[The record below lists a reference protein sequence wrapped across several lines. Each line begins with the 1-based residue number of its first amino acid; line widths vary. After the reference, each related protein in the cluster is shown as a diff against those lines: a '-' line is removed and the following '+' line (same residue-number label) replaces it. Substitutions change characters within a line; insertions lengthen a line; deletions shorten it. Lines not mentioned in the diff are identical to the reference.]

1 MRNASILLVL
11 LALLAASC
19 SEADEGESTT
29 VPTNEGESATT
40 VPATNPPPTQEG
52 QLVRADV
59 ERAVSTDATDDEVA
73 SVVAGN
79 TEFAFELFRAA
90 AADGANTFLSPYS
103 IAAALTMTY
112 AGARGLTADEMAD
125 TLVFGVDG
133 DRIHTVRNELDLRV
147 TTIPEPPPDDLREP
161 MSIEIANSLWGQYD
175 YPFLEEFLTTLA
187 ENYDAGMNLV
197 DFATDAEAARV
208 EINDWVE
215 EQTRGRIVDLIPQ
228 GVIDSMTRLV
238 LVNAIWFKASWAEQF
253 EPEATADDTFHT
265 LAGGEST
272 VPFMNGGGMM
282 PYTAG
287 DGFEMFRM
295 PYAGDAAM
303 VAIVPE
309 EGRFEEISAQLDS
322 GFLAEATAAATTR
335 DIDLAF
341 PKFEFTSEFGLSKTL
356 QDMGIVEAFASPTAD
371 SGADLTGMTEQR
383 ELFVQDVV
391 HQAFVSVDE
400 TGTEAAAATAVI
412 IGLTSVGDPPLPV
425 KVDRPFI
432 FMIEHSSTG
441 ELLFIGQVVDP
452 AS

>member
-1 MRNASILLVL
+1 MRTSSILMIL
-11 LALLAASC
+11 LAMLAAGC
-19 SEADEGESTT
+19 GEADEAAPTT
-29 VPTNEGESATT
+29 TTNQDAGQQ
-40 VPATNPPPTQEG
+40 PLQQG

-59 ERAVSTDATDDEVA
+59 ERATSTDAGDDEVA
-73 SVVAGN
+73 SVVVGN

-90 AADGANTFLSPYS
+90 AAEGGNVFLSPYS

-112 AGARGLTADEMAD
+112 AGARGTTADEMAE
-125 TLVFGVDG
+125 TLMFGVDG
-133 DRIHTVRNELDLRV
+133 DRIHAVRNELDLRV
-147 TTIPEPPPDDLREP
+147 TTIPEPLPDDEREP

-175 YPFLEEFLTTLA
+175 YPFLEEFLTILA

-208 EINDWVE
+208 EINEWVE
-215 EQTRGRIVDLIPQ
+215 EQTRGRIIDLIPQ

-253 EPEATADDTFHT
+253 DPEATADGAFYT

-272 VPFMNGGGMM
+272 VPFMNGGGMI

-287 DGFEMFRM
+287 DGFEMLRI

-303 VAIVPE
+303 VVILPE
-309 EGRFEEISAQLDS
+309 EGRFDEIAAQLDS
-322 GFLAEATAAATTR
+322 EFLATASQSQTTR
-335 DIDLAF
+335 DIELAF

-356 QDMGIVEAFASPTAD
+356 QDMGMIEAFASPGPD
-371 SGADLTGMTEQR
+371 GGADFTGMTEQR
-383 ELFVQDVV
+383 ELFIQDVV

-412 IGLTSVGDPPLPV
+412 VGLTSVADPPIPV
-425 KVDRPFI
+425 RVDRPFI
-432 FMIEHSSTG
+432 FMIEHGSTG
-441 ELLFIGQVVDP
+441 WTP
-452 AS
+452 AG

>member
-1 MRNASILLVL
+1 MNAMRTTFVLVLL
-11 LALLAASC
+11 LALLAAGC
-19 SEADEGESTT
+19 GEAE
-29 VPTNEGESATT
+29 ESAPTT
-40 VPATNPPPTQEG
+40 TPTMTPDTGRQPVQQG
-52 QLVRADV
+52 QVVRSDV
-59 ERAVSTDATDDEVA
+59 ERATSTDVTDSEVA
-73 SVVAGN
+73 AVVAGN
-79 TEFAFELFRAA
+79 TEFAYELFRTA
-90 AADGANTFLSPYS
+90 AADGNNVFLSPYS
-103 IAAALTMTY
+103 VAAALTMTY
-112 AGARGLTADEMAD
+112 AGARGTTAEEMANA
-125 TLVFGVDG
+125 LMFGVDG

-147 TTIPEPPPDDLREP
+147 TTIPPAPPDDNREP
-161 MSIEIANSLWGQYD
+161 MSIEITNSLWGQYD

-208 EINDWVE
+208 EINEWVE
-215 EQTRGRIVDLIPQ
+215 EQTRGRIIDLIPQ

-253 EPEATADDTFHT
+253 NPEATADSTFHT

-282 PYTAG
+282 PYAAG
-287 DGFEMFRM
+287 DGFELLRI

-303 VAIVPE
+303 VVVLPE
-309 EGRFEEISAQLDS
+309 EGRFDEIAAQLDS
-322 GFLAEATAAATTR
+322 RFLDAASNSATTR

-341 PKFEFTSEFGLSKTL
+341 PKFEFTSEFGLSKAL
-356 QDMGIVEAFASPTAD
+356 QDMGMVEAFAAPSPD
-371 SGADLTGMTEQR
+371 GGADFTGMTEQR
-383 ELFVQDVV
+383 ELFIQDVV

-412 IGLTSVGDPPLPV
+412 VGLTSVADPPLLV

-441 ELLFIGQVVDP
+441 ELLFIGQVADP
-452 AS
+452 AL

>member
-1 MRNASILLVL
+1 MGMKAMKRMSSLLVL
-11 LALLAASC
+11 LAVLAASC
-19 SEADEGESTT
+19 SEAEDA
-29 VPTNEGESATT
+29 ATT
-40 VPATNPPPTQEG
+40 IAPADTTGPSQTQQG
-52 QLVRADV
+52 QLVRADL
-59 ERAVSTDATDDEVA
+59 ERATSTDATDNEVGA
-73 SVVAGN
+73 VVAGN
-79 TEFAFELFRAA
+79 TDFALELFRAA
-90 AADGANTFLSPYS
+90 ASDGANTFLSPYS

-112 AGARGLTADEMAD
+112 AGARGTTADQMAD
-125 TLVFGVDG
+125 TLMFGVDG

-147 TTIPEPPPDDLREP
+147 TAVPASPPDDTREP

-175 YPFLEEFLTTLA
+175 YGFLEEFLTTLA

-197 DFATDAEAARV
+197 DFVTDAEAARI

-228 GVIDSMTRLV
+228 GVVDSMTRLV

-253 EPEATADDTFHT
+253 DPETTADDEFQT

-272 VPFMNGGGMM
+272 VPFMNGGGLM

-287 DGFEMFRM
+287 SGFELLRM

-303 VAIVPE
+303 VVILPE
-309 EGRFEEISAQLDS
+309 AGRFEEIAGQLDS
-322 GFLAEATAAATTR
+322 DFLEAASNAATTR

-341 PKFEFTSEFGLSKTL
+341 PKFEFTSEFGLSETL
-356 QDMGIVEAFASPTAD
+356 RGMGMVEAFAPPGGD
-371 SGADLTGMTEQR
+371 GGADFTGMTEQR

-391 HQAFVSVDE
+391 HQAFISVDE

-412 IGLTSVGDPPLPV
+412 IGLTSVGEPPLPV

-432 FMIEHSSTG
+432 FLIEHSSTG
-441 ELLFIGQVVDP
+441 EILFIGQVVDP
-452 AS
+452 AA